1 MVAGEYRIADER
13 LRPAWGQRFSALA
26 HRYLIAEDSAGAR
39 FFRSR
44 LKPSEDNWREG
55 PWCKLLAPSSLY
67 RKALLG
73 CAGCGD
79 CIQEHLD
86 YVGCSMRWCYK
97 ELRNG
102 PCGGSRMDGTC
113 EARPELPCIWNR
125 VYLGARALG
134 DDPRKFARVIVPPRD
149 WRLDGTNSLV
159 NRLAG
164 LDNLS
169 KRIRISASEGD
180 GDVHHR

>member
-1 MVAGEYRIADER
+1 MTAER

-26 HRYLIAEDSAGAR
+26 HRYLIAEGSPGAR

-44 LKPSEDNWREG
+44 LKPSEENWREG
-55 PWCKLLAPSSLY
+55 NWCKLLAPSSLY

-169 KRIRISASEGD
+169 KRIRVSTSEGD
-180 GDVHHR
+180 GNVHHR